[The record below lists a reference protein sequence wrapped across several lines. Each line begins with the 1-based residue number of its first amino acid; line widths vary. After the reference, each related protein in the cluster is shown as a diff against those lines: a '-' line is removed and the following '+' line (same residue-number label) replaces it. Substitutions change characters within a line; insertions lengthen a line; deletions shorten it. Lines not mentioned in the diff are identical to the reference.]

1 MLLGFFFTADQRKSL
16 INLQTLWGSSIQKNV
31 LNYINEASSTFYYR
45 EGILKGGEV
54 IEEKFYYCP
63 SKIMKSLPLKNP
75 EVFEIEGEYYL
86 FFEDFEGNLMAFKQP
101 NLLGIEKPIQWL
113 TEKTWGNIIFFYGIF
128 LISLIY
134 ILNKILNPIK
144 NLSKVAK
151 EVGSGKD
158 FYEIK
163 PIFGKEIEDLSTAL
177 KNSFIKL
184 QEEEKTLKETLNNLP
199 VGVSL
204 FEGKNMVLL
213 NELVPIKIEEILEL
227 KDEGI
232 FEKNEKIY
240 QYKKVKINEKKWIF
254 FSNDITAEIE
264 KEKLALI
271 SNIARIVAHEI
282 KNPLTPIKLSIE
294 YLKEIFK
301 KKKNEFDL
309 NFPKVSEEILE
320 SIKDLESISS
330 EFSDFTR
337 LPALKKEKI
346 NLNKILKEWLS
357 PFVLSG
363 KILLNLPEEEIYLN
377 LDLRLFKRAILNIIN
392 NAWQSAVPEPIVSIN
407 LKKEKNLI
415 LEIIDNGPG
424 VPDEILPKIFEP
436 YFTTKTSGTGLG
448 LFISKKII
456 EEHKGKIFAEN
467 TKDKGLKITI
477 LFP

>member
-1 MLLGFFFTADQRKSL
+1 
-16 INLQTLWGSSIQKNV
+16 
-31 LNYINEASSTFYYR
+31 
-45 EGILKGGEV
+45 
-54 IEEKFYYCP
+54 
-63 SKIMKSLPLKNP
+63 
-75 EVFEIEGEYYL
+75 
-86 FFEDFEGNLMAFKQP
+86 MAFKQP

-204 FEGKNMVLL
+204 FEGKNMVLS

-309 NFPKVSEEILE
+309 DFPKVSEEILE